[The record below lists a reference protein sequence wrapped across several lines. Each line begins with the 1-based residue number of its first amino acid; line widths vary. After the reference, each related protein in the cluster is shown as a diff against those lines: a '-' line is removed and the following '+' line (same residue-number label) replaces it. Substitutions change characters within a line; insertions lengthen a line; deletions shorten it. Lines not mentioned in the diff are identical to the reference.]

1 MAKKFFLVTIISIIF
16 GIASSMKDS
25 STSIYSSMNLMNLKR
40 ISTNSR
46 QFFNT
51 FCIQSNFSFRPKC
64 EENLNSLNNESIE
77 SNRDVSNDSKILL
90 HKAILNKLR
99 KKRRTN
105 GTSIKPNYCSK
116 VYCKVT
122 SCNYFKGIL
131 YQLCKKCVYNDK
143 YCISE
148 GSDVF

>member
-1 MAKKFFLVTIISIIF
+1 MVKKFFLVTIISIIF
-16 GIASSMKDS
+16 GIASSMKDGP
-25 STSIYSSMNLMNLKR
+25 KR
-40 ISTNSR
+40 
-46 QFFNT
+46 
-51 FCIQSNFSFRPKC
+51 
-64 EENLNSLNNESIE
+64 EENLNSLNYKSIE
-77 SNRDVSNDSKILL
+77 SNRDVSNDSKILSRE
-90 HKAILNKLR
+90 ATLNKLR
-99 KKRRTN
+99 KKRKTN
-105 GTSIKPNYCSK
+105 RTSIKPNYCSK